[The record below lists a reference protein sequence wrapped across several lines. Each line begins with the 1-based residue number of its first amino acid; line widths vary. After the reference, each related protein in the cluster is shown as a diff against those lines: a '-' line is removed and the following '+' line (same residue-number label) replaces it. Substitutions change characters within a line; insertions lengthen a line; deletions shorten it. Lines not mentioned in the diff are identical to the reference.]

1 MTKRILYL
9 EDLYDFYS
17 NKYKRSTKFSAEKSG
32 EPLVVQVHGRVNFDE
47 SDRNKD
53 GLLPVH
59 LQSCHTDLNVNGSN
73 IDSSV
78 MEAALPSFSNRPI
91 LGYIHKVTTDETP
104 EGQWEFYSHNM
115 HEDENGE
122 VIYDEFPIGI
132 IPESCNA
139 QLVYDKEKKKTY
151 CEVDG
156 YIFEEYSK
164 AAEIL
169 QREGECSV
177 SVELSIRELSYDA
190 RQKFLNIK
198 DFWFSGVTI
207 LGKTPQGDEVK
218 PGMSGSNIKLAD
230 FSSKNNS
237 LFSDYESKMVELQA
251 RLEKLETACFDNKNN
266 SKEGGNNV
274 NMNKF
279 EELCQKYGKTVDD
292 ITFDYENMSDE
303 ELVEAFAKA
312 FDDTDTT
319 DGTTDNT
326 STEDTPST
334 DEGVE
339 PTNDEPTEST
349 KDDSKEDSTTDESTT
364 TPSDDDEVKK
374 KVDNSVSN
382 NTVEYS
388 FVKDGEIKKFAVSLQ
403 DKIYAIQDLVNATYA
418 EADNTYYGVT
428 VYDDYV
434 IMCDWWSGRYYK
446 QTYDSKEDNYSLTG
460 DRVEVYVEFVTADEQ
475 KELDDMRSNYAE
487 LKAFKKTVEK
497 NELHEKREKILADE
511 RYESI
516 STKDKE
522 GNFVNKDFAE
532 LYKNMDNY
540 SLAELETQVKVIH
553 SDFIAEH
560 STFSAST
567 EEKKSTSKKQFANP
581 SKVVKSSRYGK
592 LFQNK

>member
-1 MTKRILYL
+1 MGAEKDGTPIGEGMLGSKITL
-9 EDLYDFYS
+9 ED
-17 NKYKRSTKFSAEKSG
+17 FS
-32 EPLVVQVHGRVNFDE
+32 
-47 SDRNKD
+47 
-53 GLLPVH
+53 
-59 LQSCHTDLNVNGSN
+59 
-73 IDSSV
+73 
-78 MEAALPSFSNRPI
+78 
-91 LGYIHKVTTDETP
+91 
-104 EGQWEFYSHNM
+104 
-115 HEDENGE
+115 
-122 VIYDEFPIGI
+122 
-132 IPESCNA
+132 
-139 QLVYDKEKKKTY
+139 
-151 CEVDG
+151 
-156 YIFEEYSK
+156 EE
-164 AAEIL
+164 
-169 QREGECSV
+169 
-177 SVELSIRELSYDA
+177 
-190 RQKFLNIK
+190 
-198 DFWFSGVTI
+198 
-207 LGKTPQGDEVK
+207 
-218 PGMSGSNIKLAD
+218 
-230 FSSKNNS
+230 NNS
-237 LFSDYESKMVELQA
+237 LIKFNEKMVELQA
-251 RLEKLETACFDNKNN
+251 RLKKLETACFDNKNN

-339 PTNDEPTEST
+339 PTNDESTEST

-487 LKAFKKTVEK
+487 LKAFKETVEK

-560 STFSAST
+560 STFSALT